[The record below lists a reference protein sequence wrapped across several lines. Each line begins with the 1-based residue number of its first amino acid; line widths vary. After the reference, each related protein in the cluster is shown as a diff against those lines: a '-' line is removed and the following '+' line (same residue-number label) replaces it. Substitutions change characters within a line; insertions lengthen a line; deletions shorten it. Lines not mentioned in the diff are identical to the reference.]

1 MSQQTTPGGYQLNI
15 GYNTQAGPAPAPA
28 FTAHERQARAL
39 SVLRLLE
46 PRKAIG
52 FDKVRLGRN
61 FDGGYVMLDDFA
73 DVGAALSL
81 GINDDASWDLDI
93 AQRNIPV
100 QQFDHTIDRGP
111 ANHPLITFHKVAVA
125 AADAPGALSLD
136 SIVRH
141 HLAGGDRRAILKMD
155 IEGHEWVAL
164 RAASLSTLDRF
175 AQIVC
180 EFHLLQHIAEPE
192 YTELFRLVLDKLRQH
207 FEVVHVHGNN
217 SWPMVNVSNV
227 ALPALLEVTF
237 ANRRYYQFAETNEVF
252 PTAIDQP
259 NVPSVPEI
267 RLGCFKF

>member
-1 MSQQTTPGGYQLNI
+1 MSQQTTSGGYQLRVSYD
-15 GYNTQAGPAPAPA
+15 GQAVSAPPPALTP
-28 FTAHERQARAL
+28 HERQARAL
-39 SVLRLLE
+39 SVLKSFE
-46 PRKAIG
+46 PKKAVG

-61 FDGGYVMLDDFA
+61 FDGGYILIDDFV

-100 QQFDHTIDRGP
+100 HQFDHTIDRGP
-111 ANHPLITFHKVAVA
+111 IDHPLITFHKVAA
-125 AADAPGALSLD
+125 ASVDAPGALSLD
-136 SIVRH
+136 SIVKR
-141 HLAGGDRRAILKMD
+141 HLAGCDRRVILKID
-155 IEGHEWVAL
+155 IEGHEWEVFK
-164 RAASLSTLDRF
+164 AASLATLDRF

-180 EFHLLQHIAEPE
+180 EFHLLQHIGEPG
-192 YTELFRLVLDKLRQH
+192 YTEMFRLVLDKLRHH

-217 SWPMVNVSNV
+217 SWPLVNVSNV

-237 ANRRYYQFAETNEVF
+237 ANRRHYQFAETNEVF